1 MPSPRFR
8 RTQYQ
13 LAILTPV
20 VLPLGV
26 LVNSSLSGWASQ
38 QLVAGFGL
46 LVFGVSLSVCLY
58 KRSAN
63 RETAWFSV
71 RILPDPP
78 GAELEPVNP
87 LSPDF
92 ILVVGAIF
100 FMVLAVIY
108 PILRA

>member
-1 MPSPRFR
+1 MSSPRFR

-13 LAILTPV
+13 LALLTPV
-20 VLPLGV
+20 VLVLSV
-26 LVNSSLSGWASQ
+26 LVNSALSGWASQ
-38 QLVAGFGL
+38 QLVAGLGL
-46 LVFGVSLSVCLY
+46 IALGGSLSVCLY

-78 GAELEPVNP
+78 GAEHEPVNP

-92 ILVVGAIF
+92 MLVLGAIF
-100 FMVLAVIY
+100 FMALAVVY

>member
-13 LAILTPV
+13 LALLTPA
-20 VLPLGV
+20 VLVLSV
-26 LVNSSLSGWASQ
+26 LVNSALSGWASQ
-38 QLVAGFGL
+38 QLVAGLGL
-46 LVFGVSLSVCLY
+46 LVFGGSLSVCLY

-87 LSPDF
+87 LSADF
-92 ILVVGAIF
+92 MLVVAAVF
-100 FMVLAVIY
+100 FMALAIVY
-108 PILRA
+108 PLLRG